1 VKLIYTLTILMMLFG
16 FVGVAKAEPGV
27 AKAEPKVIIMCHCG
41 IPVILYYSNGDSR
54 LLTKLEDPTE
64 KAYAVC
70 QGKDHSAQRVDIEK
84 ISKKACPISL

>member
-1 VKLIYTLTILMMLFG
+1 MKLIYTLTILMMMVG
-16 FVGVAKAEPGV
+16 FVGV

-41 IPVILYYSNGDSR
+41 TPVIFFVSDKNEH
-54 LLTKLEDPTE
+54 LLTKLNDPTK

>member
-1 VKLIYTLTILMMLFG
+1 MKLIYTLTILMMLVG
-16 FVGVAKAEPGV
+16 FVGV

-41 IPVILYYSNGDSR
+41 TPVIFFVSDENEH
-54 LLTKLEDPTE
+54 LLTKLNDPTE

-70 QGKDHSAQRVDIEK
+70 KGKDHSAQRVDIEK